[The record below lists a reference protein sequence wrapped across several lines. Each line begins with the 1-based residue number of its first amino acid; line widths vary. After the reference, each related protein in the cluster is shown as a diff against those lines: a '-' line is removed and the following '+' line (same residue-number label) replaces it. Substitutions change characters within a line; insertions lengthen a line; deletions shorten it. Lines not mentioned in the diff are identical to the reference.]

1 VSQDALKPTIYPGE
15 RDRAGGRFPADA
27 LVDVFAAH
35 ARLGGTGSS
44 RSSAARLL
52 AGEAPAGAEEAKLT
66 LYVGRQERAGSE
78 PAYEAGGRRAAHAV
92 GGRPE
97 ASVSGSRSP
106 TS

>member
-44 RSSAARLL
+44 RSSAPGRSRARLRP
-52 AGEAPAGAEEAKLT
+52 AP
-66 LYVGRQERAGSE
+66 
-78 PAYEAGGRRAAHAV
+78 RR
-92 GGRPE
+92 
-97 ASVSGSRSP
+97 RS
-106 TS
+106 